1 MVAMKSFMFVFVIR
15 NKAEMTAEM
24 MNILKDDV
32 PFKFFFISVA
42 PGLAIEKSSGTA
54 FKGLMPTNSK

>member
-15 NKAEMTAEM
+15 NKAETTAEM
-24 MNILKDDV
+24 MNILKYDV
-32 PFKFFFISVA
+32 PFKFFISVA